1 MMDGGGGGG
10 GGMES
15 IRRTI
20 YDKFGNVMKTFKM
33 DLDNVNKS
41 NPVSSQD
48 FPADT
53 GLPEGENLSE
63 SSNTDALWDLS
74 ELDPEIYED
83 VFEPTIGDGT
93 PPLLQNTVVSSDR
106 DDSVIENSVDP
117 VVPEEPPTFE
127 KPKNFQTVSLDDI
140 DGDEED
146 ENSGEMNEPEE
157 EDVESP
163 LVSAANINDSD
174 AEKSDMGDLFAEKIE
189 VRPQVRQLLDKYGTI
204 SIDQLTKEIKEVA
217 ELLARK

>member
-1 MMDGGGGGG
+1 MMD
-10 GGMES
+10 GMES

-53 GLPEGENLSE
+53 GLPEGENISE

-140 DGDEED
+140 DEED
-146 ENSGEMNEPEE
+146 ENSGEMNEPGE

>member
-1 MMDGGGGGG
+1 MMD
-10 GGMES
+10 GMES

-20 YDKFGNVMKTFKM
+20 YDKFGNVMKTFKL

-53 GLPEGENLSE
+53 GLPEGENISE

-140 DGDEED
+140 DGDDED
-146 ENSGEMNEPEE
+146 ENSGEMNEQEE
-157 EDVESP
+157 EVVESP

>member
-1 MMDGGGGGG
+1 MMD
-10 GGMES
+10 GMES

-20 YDKFGNVMKTFKM
+20 YDKFGNVMKTFKL
-33 DLDNVNKS
+33 DLDNVDKS

-53 GLPEGENLSE
+53 GLPEGENISE
-63 SSNTDALWDLS
+63 SSTTDALWDLS

-140 DGDEED
+140 DGDDED
-146 ENSGEMNEPEE
+146 ENSGEMNEQEE

>member
-1 MMDGGGGGG
+1 MMD
-10 GGMES
+10 GMES

-20 YDKFGNVMKTFKM
+20 YDKFGNVMKTFKL
-33 DLDNVNKS
+33 DLDNVDKS

-53 GLPEGENLSE
+53 GLPEGENISE

-140 DGDEED
+140 DGDDAD
-146 ENSGEMNEPEE
+146 ENSGEINEPEE

-163 LVSAANINDSD
+163 LVSVANISDSN

>member
-1 MMDGGGGGG
+1 MMD
-10 GGMES
+10 GMES

-20 YDKFGNVMKTFKM
+20 YDKFGNVMKTFKL
-33 DLDNVNKS
+33 DLDNVDKS

-140 DGDEED
+140 DEED
-146 ENSGEMNEPEE
+146 ENSGEMNEPGE

-163 LVSAANINDSD
+163 LVSAANVNGSD

>member
-1 MMDGGGGGG
+1 MMD
-10 GGMES
+10 GMES

-33 DLDNVNKS
+33 DLDGNNHP
-41 NPVSSQD
+41 NPVGNQEVPTEMS
-48 FPADT
+48 
-53 GLPEGENLSE
+53 LPEDENLSE
-63 SSNTDALWDLS
+63 SSTADALWDLS

-93 PPLLQNTVVSSDR
+93 PPLLQNTVVSSDT
-106 DDSVIENSVDP
+106 DDSGIENSVDP
-117 VVPEEPPTFE
+117 VVPEAPPTFE

-140 DGDEED
+140 DGDDED
-146 ENSGEMNEPEE
+146 ENSGEMNEQEE
-157 EDVESP
+157 EDIESP

>member
-1 MMDGGGGGG
+1 MMD
-10 GGMES
+10 GMES

-20 YDKFGNVMKTFKM
+20 YDKFGNVMKTFKL
-33 DLDNVNKS
+33 DLDNVDKS

-53 GLPEGENLSE
+53 GLPEGENISE

-106 DDSVIENSVDP
+106 DDGVIENSVDP
-117 VVPEEPPTFE
+117 LVPEEPPTFE

-140 DGDEED
+140 DEED
-146 ENSGEMNEPEE
+146 ENSGEMNEPGE

>member
-1 MMDGGGGGG
+1 MMD
-10 GGMES
+10 GMES

-33 DLDNVNKS
+33 DLDGNNHP
-41 NPVSSQD
+41 NPVGNQEVPTEMS
-48 FPADT
+48 
-53 GLPEGENLSE
+53 LPEDENLSE
-63 SSNTDALWDLS
+63 SSTADALWDLS

-106 DDSVIENSVDP
+106 DDGGIENSVDP
-117 VVPEEPPTFE
+117 VVPEAPPTFE

-140 DGDEED
+140 DEED

-174 AEKSDMGDLFAEKIE
+174 AGKSDIGDLFAEKIE

>member
-1 MMDGGGGGG
+1 MD
-10 GGMES
+10 GMES

-20 YDKFGNVMKTFKM
+20 YDKFGNVMKTFKL
-33 DLDNVNKS
+33 DLDNVDKS

-53 GLPEGENLSE
+53 GLPEGENISE

-106 DDSVIENSVDP
+106 DDSVIENSADP

-140 DGDEED
+140 DGDDED
-146 ENSGEMNEPEE
+146 ENSGEMNEQEE

>member
-1 MMDGGGGGG
+1 MPL
-10 GGMES
+10 
-15 IRRTI
+15 RL
-20 YDKFGNVMKTFKM
+20 
-33 DLDNVNKS
+33 DLDNANKS
-41 NPVSSQD
+41 NPVSNQD

-63 SSNTDALWDLS
+63 SSSTDALWDLS

-83 VFEPTIGDGT
+83 VVEPTIGDGT

-106 DDSVIENSVDP
+106 DDGVIENSVDP
-117 VVPEEPPTFE
+117 LVPEEPPTFE

-140 DGDEED
+140 DGDDED
-146 ENSGEMNEPEE
+146 ENSGEMNELEE

>member
-1 MMDGGGGGG
+1 MMD
-10 GGMES
+10 GMES

-20 YDKFGNVMKTFKM
+20 YDKFGNVMKTFKL
-33 DLDNVNKS
+33 DLDNVDKS

-53 GLPEGENLSE
+53 GLPEGENRSE
-63 SSNTDALWDLS
+63 SSSTDALWDLS

-140 DGDEED
+140 DGDDED

>member
-1 MMDGGGGGG
+1 MD
-10 GGMES
+10 GMES

-20 YDKFGNVMKTFKM
+20 YDKFGNVMKTFKL
-33 DLDNVNKS
+33 DLDNVDKS

-53 GLPEGENLSE
+53 GLPEGENISE

-106 DDSVIENSVDP
+106 DDSGIENSVDP

-140 DGDEED
+140 DGDDED
-146 ENSGEMNEPEE
+146 ENSGEMNEQEE

>member
-1 MMDGGGGGG
+1 MMD
-10 GGMES
+10 GMES

-20 YDKFGNVMKTFKM
+20 YDKFGNVMKTFKL
-33 DLDNVNKS
+33 DLDNVDKS

-140 DGDEED
+140 DGDDED

-204 SIDQLTKEIKEVA
+204 SIDQLTREIKEVA

>member
-1 MMDGGGGGG
+1 MMD
-10 GGMES
+10 GMES

-20 YDKFGNVMKTFKM
+20 YDKFGNVMKTFKL
-33 DLDNVNKS
+33 DLDNVDKL

-48 FPADT
+48 FLADT
-53 GLPEGENLSE
+53 GLPEGENISE

-83 VFEPTIGDGT
+83 VFEPAIGDGT

-140 DGDEED
+140 DGDDED
-146 ENSGEMNEPEE
+146 ENSGEMNEQEE
-157 EDVESP
+157 EDIESP

>member
-1 MMDGGGGGG
+1 MMDGI
-10 GGMES
+10 ES

-20 YDKFGNVMKTFKM
+20 YDKFGNVIKTFKL
-33 DLDNVNKS
+33 DLDNANKS

-53 GLPEGENLSE
+53 GLPEGENPSE

-106 DDSVIENSVDP
+106 DDSVIENSVDS

-140 DGDEED
+140 DGDGED
-146 ENSGEMNEPEE
+146 ENSGQMNEPEE

-163 LVSAANINDSD
+163 LVSAANISDSD

>member
-1 MMDGGGGGG
+1 MD
-10 GGMES
+10 GMES

-20 YDKFGNVMKTFKM
+20 YDKFGNVMKTFKL
-33 DLDNVNKS
+33 DLDNVDKS

-140 DGDEED
+140 DEED
-146 ENSGEMNEPEE
+146 ENSGEMNEPRE

-174 AEKSDMGDLFAEKIE
+174 AGKSDIGELFAEKIE

>member
-1 MMDGGGGGG
+1 MMD
-10 GGMES
+10 GMES

-41 NPVSSQD
+41 NPVTSQD

-140 DGDEED
+140 DGDDED
-146 ENSGEMNEPEE
+146 ENSGEMNEQEE

>member
-1 MMDGGGGGG
+1 
-10 GGMES
+10 
-15 IRRTI
+15 
-20 YDKFGNVMKTFKM
+20 
-33 DLDNVNKS
+33 
-41 NPVSSQD
+41 
-48 FPADT
+48 
-53 GLPEGENLSE
+53 
-63 SSNTDALWDLS
+63 
-74 ELDPEIYED
+74 
-83 VFEPTIGDGT
+83 
-93 PPLLQNTVVSSDR
+93 
-106 DDSVIENSVDP
+106 
-117 VVPEEPPTFE
+117 PTFE

-140 DGDEED
+140 DGDDED
-146 ENSGEMNEPEE
+146 ENSGEMNEQEE

>member
-1 MMDGGGGGG
+1 MMD
-10 GGMES
+10 GMES

-20 YDKFGNVMKTFKM
+20 YDKFGNVMKTFKL

-53 GLPEGENLSE
+53 GLPEGENISE

-117 VVPEEPPTFE
+117 VVPEL
-127 KPKNFQTVSLDDI
+127 SLI
-140 DGDEED
+140 H
-146 ENSGEMNEPEE
+146 
-157 EDVESP
+157 
-163 LVSAANINDSD
+163 I
-174 AEKSDMGDLFAEKIE
+174 
-189 VRPQVRQLLDKYGTI
+189 
-204 SIDQLTKEIKEVA
+204 
-217 ELLARK
+217 

>member
-1 MMDGGGGGG
+1 MMD
-10 GGMES
+10 GMES

-20 YDKFGNVMKTFKM
+20 YDKFGNVMKTFKL
-33 DLDNVNKS
+33 DLDNVDKS

-63 SSNTDALWDLS
+63 SSSTDALWDLS

-106 DDSVIENSVDP
+106 DDSGIENSVDP
-117 VVPEEPPTFE
+117 VVPEAPPTFE

-140 DGDEED
+140 DEED
-146 ENSGEMNEPEE
+146 ENSGEMNEPGE

>member
-1 MMDGGGGGG
+1 MMD
-10 GGMES
+10 GMES

-41 NPVSSQD
+41 NPVTSQD

-140 DGDEED
+140 DGDDED

-174 AEKSDMGDLFAEKIE
+174 AEKSDLGDLFAEKIE

>member
-1 MMDGGGGGG
+1 MMD
-10 GGMES
+10 GMES

-20 YDKFGNVMKTFKM
+20 YDKFGNVMKTFKL
-33 DLDNVNKS
+33 DLDNVDKS

-53 GLPEGENLSE
+53 GLPEGENISE
-63 SSNTDALWDLS
+63 TSNTDALWDLS

-140 DGDEED
+140 DGDDED
-146 ENSGEMNEPEE
+146 ENSGEMNEQEE

>member
-1 MMDGGGGGG
+1 MMD
-10 GGMES
+10 GMES

-140 DGDEED
+140 DGDDED
-146 ENSGEMNEPEE
+146 ENSGEMNEQEE

>member
-1 MMDGGGGGG
+1 MMD
-10 GGMES
+10 GMES

-20 YDKFGNVMKTFKM
+20 YDKFGNVMKTFKL
-33 DLDNVNKS
+33 DLDNVDKS

-53 GLPEGENLSE
+53 GLPEGENISE

-140 DGDEED
+140 DGDDED
-146 ENSGEMNEPEE
+146 ENSGEMNEQEE

>member
-1 MMDGGGGGG
+1 MD
-10 GGMES
+10 GMES

-20 YDKFGNVMKTFKM
+20 YDKFGNVMKTFKL
-33 DLDNVNKS
+33 DLDNVDKS

-53 GLPEGENLSE
+53 GLPEGENISE

-140 DGDEED
+140 DGDGED

>member
-1 MMDGGGGGG
+1 MMD
-10 GGMES
+10 GMES

-20 YDKFGNVMKTFKM
+20 YDKFGNVMKTFKL
-33 DLDNVNKS
+33 DLDNVDKS

-53 GLPEGENLSE
+53 GLPEGENISE

-140 DGDEED
+140 DGDDKD
-146 ENSGEMNEPEE
+146 ENSGEMNEQEE

-174 AEKSDMGDLFAEKIE
+174 AEKSDMEDLFAEKIE

>member
-1 MMDGGGGGG
+1 MMD
-10 GGMES
+10 GMES

-20 YDKFGNVMKTFKM
+20 YDKFGNVMKTFKL

-53 GLPEGENLSE
+53 GLPEGENISE

-140 DGDEED
+140 DGDDED
-146 ENSGEMNEPEE
+146 ENSGEMNEQEE

>member
-1 MMDGGGGGG
+1 MMDGI
-10 GGMES
+10 ES

-20 YDKFGNVMKTFKM
+20 YDKFGNVIKTFKL
-33 DLDNVNKS
+33 DLDNANKS

-63 SSNTDALWDLS
+63 SSNTAALWDLS

-140 DGDEED
+140 DGDDED
-146 ENSGEMNEPEE
+146 ENSGEMNEQEE

-189 VRPQVRQLLDKYGTI
+189 VRPQVRQLLEKYGTI

>member
-1 MMDGGGGGG
+1 MD
-10 GGMES
+10 GMES

-20 YDKFGNVMKTFKM
+20 YDKFGNVMKTFKL

-140 DGDEED
+140 DGDDED
-146 ENSGEMNEPEE
+146 ENSGEMNEQEE

>member
-1 MMDGGGGGG
+1 MMD
-10 GGMES
+10 GMES

-41 NPVSSQD
+41 NPVTSQD

-53 GLPEGENLSE
+53 GLPEGENISE

-140 DGDEED
+140 DGDDED
-146 ENSGEMNEPEE
+146 ENSGEMNEQEE

>member
-1 MMDGGGGGG
+1 MMD
-10 GGMES
+10 GMES

-20 YDKFGNVMKTFKM
+20 YDKFGNVMKTFKL
-33 DLDNVNKS
+33 DLDNVDKS

-53 GLPEGENLSE
+53 GLPEGENISE

-106 DDSVIENSVDP
+106 DDGVIENSVDP
-117 VVPEEPPTFE
+117 LVPEEPPTFE

-140 DGDEED
+140 DGDDED

>member
-1 MMDGGGGGG
+1 MMD
-10 GGMES
+10 GMES

-20 YDKFGNVMKTFKM
+20 YDKFGNVMKTFKL
-33 DLDNVNKS
+33 DLDNVDKS

-53 GLPEGENLSE
+53 GLPEGENISE

-106 DDSVIENSVDP
+106 DDSGIENSVDP

-140 DGDEED
+140 DGDDED

>member
-1 MMDGGGGGG
+1 MMD
-10 GGMES
+10 GMES

-20 YDKFGNVMKTFKM
+20 YDKFGNVMKTFKL
-33 DLDNVNKS
+33 DLDNVDKS

-53 GLPEGENLSE
+53 GLPEGENISE
-63 SSNTDALWDLS
+63 SSTTDALWDLS

-93 PPLLQNTVVSSDR
+93 PPLLENTVVSSDR

-140 DGDEED
+140 DEED
-146 ENSGEMNEPEE
+146 ENSGEMNEPRE

>member
-1 MMDGGGGGG
+1 MMD
-10 GGMES
+10 GMES

-20 YDKFGNVMKTFKM
+20 YDKFGNVMKTFKL

-140 DGDEED
+140 DGDDAD
-146 ENSGEMNEPEE
+146 ENSGEINEPEE

>member
-1 MMDGGGGGG
+1 MMD
-10 GGMES
+10 GMES

-20 YDKFGNVMKTFKM
+20 YDKFGNVMKTFKL
-33 DLDNVNKS
+33 DLDNVDKS

-53 GLPEGENLSE
+53 GLPEGENISE

-93 PPLLQNTVVSSDR
+93 PPLLQNTVVSSDT
-106 DDSVIENSVDP
+106 DDSGIENSVDP
-117 VVPEEPPTFE
+117 VVPEAPPTFE

-140 DGDEED
+140 DGDDED
-146 ENSGEMNEPEE
+146 ENSGEMNEQEE
-157 EDVESP
+157 KDVESP

>member
-1 MMDGGGGGG
+1 MMD
-10 GGMES
+10 GMES

-20 YDKFGNVMKTFKM
+20 YDKFGNVMKTFKL
-33 DLDNVNKS
+33 DLDNVDKS

-53 GLPEGENLSE
+53 GLPEGENISE

-106 DDSVIENSVDP
+106 DDGVIENSVDP
-117 VVPEEPPTFE
+117 LVPEEPPTFE

-140 DGDEED
+140 DGDDED

-217 ELLARK
+217 EMLARK